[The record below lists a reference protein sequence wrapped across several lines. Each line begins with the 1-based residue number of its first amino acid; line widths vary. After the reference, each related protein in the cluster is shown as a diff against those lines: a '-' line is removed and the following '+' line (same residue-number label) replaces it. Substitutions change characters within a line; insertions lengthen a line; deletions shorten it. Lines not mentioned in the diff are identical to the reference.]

1 MGSITFLG
9 NVSDQASP
17 GETVTIDV
25 TKPDGTHATVTA
37 LTDAQGIF
45 SASYDDVPGTY
56 SAIASIPADST
67 FQGATSNTVSFVVAL
82 GARTIILSV
91 Q

>member
-25 TKPDGTHATVTA
+25 TKPDGTHASVTA

-45 SASYDDVPGTY
+45 NAAYEDVPGSY
-56 SAIASIPADST
+56 SAVASIAADAK
-67 FQGATSNTVSFVVAL
+67 FQGATSNTVTFAVAL
-82 GARTIILSV
+82 GARAIILSV